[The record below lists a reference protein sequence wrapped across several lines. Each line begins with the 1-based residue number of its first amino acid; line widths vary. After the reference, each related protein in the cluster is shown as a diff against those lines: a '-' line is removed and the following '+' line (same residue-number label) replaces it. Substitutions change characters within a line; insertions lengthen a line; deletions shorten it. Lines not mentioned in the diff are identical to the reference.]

1 MLPATPEAPGRSLC
15 QDADAAM
22 QDLRI
27 VFLGTS
33 SGTPSRDRNVSSVA
47 IALDRGLLLFDCGEG
62 TQHRL
67 QAAPVKS
74 GAIDAIFISHL
85 HGDHVYGLPGLLATL
100 SMNGR
105 ERSLDLVGPPAL
117 RDYIEATL
125 RTSFHHPMFEV
136 RVSEPPYRGD
146 GFRVEAALLEHSVPC
161 FGYLF
166 IEDDHLGKFDV
177 EKARALGYEPGPV
190 YSELIR
196 AGDTR
201 VLGPSRPG
209 RRIAYCTDT
218 RPAANAVQLARGA
231 DVLIHESTYGEEL
244 TAEAHARFH
253 STASGAARIAAEA
266 GVHRLLLT
274 HFSTRYGDVTPLVE
288 QARAIFPAT
297 DAAADLMTVDVPMS

>member
-1 MLPATPEAPGRSLC
+1 
-15 QDADAAM
+15 M

-33 SGTPSRDRNVSSVA
+33 SGTPSRDRNVSAVA
-47 IALDRGLLLFDCGEG
+47 IALDRRLILFDCGEG

-74 GAIDAIFISHL
+74 GAIEAIFISHL

-105 ERSLDLVGPPAL
+105 ERPLDLVGPPAL
-117 RDYIEATL
+117 REYIEATL
-125 RTSFHHPMFEV
+125 RTSFHNPMFEV

-161 FGYLF
+161 LGYLF

-177 EKARALGYEPGPV
+177 GKARALGYEPGPV
-190 YSELIR
+190 YTELIR

-218 RPAANAVQLARGA
+218 RPVAAAVQLARGA
-231 DVLIHESTYGEEL
+231 GVLIHESTYGQEL
-244 TAEAHARFH
+244 TAEAHERFH
-253 STASGAARIAAEA
+253 STAGGAARIAAEA
-266 GVHRLLLT
+266 GVQRLLLT

-297 DAAADLMTVDVPMS
+297 DAAADLMAVDVPMS